1 MDELEKLKLVIEAEL
16 APYREEMN
24 AIKEETSAMA
34 KFVEKQTNNVK
45 KAFSGV
51 GNFIKRALIGAGLVK
66 FGKEALGIASDVR
79 ETESVVELA
88 FGNMRKYVD
97 DFAANSIKTHGMSA
111 LSAKQT
117 AGDYMLMS
125 KGMGMADES
134 AAKMSVNVAKLSADM
149 ASLKNTSQDMA
160 KTALNGIWTG
170 EAEAL
175 KKYGVVMTQANLQE
189 YAYSQGIK
197 QKIQDLSQQEQVML
211 RYSFVMNSMSMA
223 QGNFQRESQ
232 GWAAQTK
239 ILGEQWKEFLA
250 IVGDGLTK
258 VLLPVLQFVNK
269 VMGYLIAFAK
279 VVGQVF
285 SSLFGGSK
293 GTAEKVSSSIEPI
306 GGMADNANQSLNDL
320 GSSGADNVGKLGKA
334 AEKAGKQAKG
344 ALASF
349 DSLNVLSQATA
360 EPGGGGG
367 SSSGIGRGVGG
378 GVNIPIP
385 EIPEIKPPE
394 LDTGWVEKYAN
405 KVKNGLEKVIDF
417 VKTHRVDI
425 TTLMSGIVGSI
436 GAYKLLKNWENIAKS
451 FKLIKASIAA
461 IGSGISVPLLGAAL
475 LIGAVVAAIVEL
487 WQKSE
492 GFRNSVI
499 DSWNKIKDLF
509 STVFNGIKEEISAF
523 WEEYG
528 KPITEGLSTAWQNFV
543 EIIDQMWQQILKPI
557 VDTITESLK
566 VLWENILQPMFR
578 IALTLI
584 GEAINIILKLWNDI
598 LSPLIQWLIEKL
610 SPIVKDV
617 TEGFVKAW
625 EFVSSAINP
634 IFEGINKLIKG
645 ISKFLQDLIDFVKN
659 VFTGNWDEAWQSLEL
674 AFKNLW
680 EGIKGFVKGIWDGIL
695 NIFVGVGTWFYT
707 NVLSPIFG
715 VFSDVFNSIGD
726 FISDKWNWILGLFT
740 KGGQFFSGIAESIG
754 SVFVRIVNGLI
765 DGINWVIAKPFDFIN
780 GILNDI
786 SGVSIF
792 GARPF
797 GWIGYNPIPVPQIPY
812 LDVGTNYVAREGVA
826 YIHEGE
832 AVVPKK
838 YNPALGNTDEEEKEL
853 LREQNALLRQI
864 LEKDNSVYLDGDE
877 LHQSNEKR
885 KRDEFDRYGYAY

>member
-1 MDELEKLKLVIEAEL
+1 MDELETLKLLIQAEL
-16 APYREEMN
+16 GPYVEDMN
-24 AIKEETSAMA
+24 AIKQETLSMVNEVS
-34 KFVEKQTNNVK
+34 KHTGTVK
-45 KAFSGV
+45 KLFSSMGS
-51 GNFIKRALIGAGLVK
+51 FIKKALVGLGLAK

-97 DFAANSIKTHGMSA
+97 EFAANSIRTHGMSA

-125 KGMGMADES
+125 KGMGMVDEN
-134 AAKMSVNVAKLSADM
+134 AAKMSINVAKLSADM
-149 ASLKNTSQDMA
+149 ASLKNTSQEMA
-160 KTALNGIWTG
+160 KTALSGIWTG
-170 EAEAL
+170 ETEAL

-211 RYSFVMNSMSMA
+211 RYAFVMNSMQVA

-250 IVGDGLTK
+250 IVGNGLTK
-258 VLLPVLQFVNK
+258 VLLPVLQFINK
-269 VMGYLIAFAK
+269 IMGYLIAFAK

-349 DSLNVLSQATA
+349 DSLNVLSQPTA
-360 EPGGGGG
+360 EPSGGG
-367 SSSGIGRGVGG
+367 SSSGIGGGVGS

-394 LDTGWVEKYAN
+394 LDTGWVEKYAD
-405 KVKNGLEKVIDF
+405 KVKNGLEKVVDF
-417 VKTHRVDI
+417 VKIHRIDI
-425 TTLMSGIVGSI
+425 TTLMSGIIGSI

-461 IGSGISVPLLGAAL
+461 IGSGISAPLLGAAL
-475 LIGAVVAAIVEL
+475 LIGAVVAAVVEL

-509 STVFNGIKEEISAF
+509 STVFNGIKEGISAF

-528 KPITEGLSTAWQNFV
+528 KPIMDGLSQAWQSFV
-543 EIIDQMWQQILKPI
+543 DIVDQLWQQILKPI

-566 VLWENILQPMFR
+566 VLWENILQPMLR

-584 GEAINIILKLWNDI
+584 GEVIKVVLKLWNEVLGPMI
-598 LSPLIQWLIEKL
+598 SWLIDKFSPVVKEATQSFLKHWKWL
-610 SPIVKDV
+610 SSLIKPII
-617 TEGFVKAW
+617 
-625 EFVSSAINP
+625 EFIIN
-634 IFEGINKLIKG
+634 LVKG
-645 ISKFLQDLIDFVKN
+645 ISDGIQSLIDFVSGLIKTFQA
-659 VFTGNWDEAWQSLEL
+659 VFSVILAVVKQAWKGILDTFTGA
-674 AFKNLW
+674 
-680 EGIKGFVKGIWDGIL
+680 
-695 NIFVGVGTWFYT
+695 GTWFYN

-715 VFSDVFNSIGD
+715 VFSDVFNAIGN

-765 DGINWVIAKPFDFIN
+765 DGINWIIAQPFSFLN

-786 SGVSIF
+786 SGVDIL
-792 GARPF
+792 GIRPF
-797 GWIGYNPIPVPQIPY
+797 GWIGYNPLPVPRIPY

-838 YNPALGNTDEEEKEL
+838 YNPALGNTDNEEKEL